1 MADERKKNN
10 FQRLME
16 EEYEPRFTLPQ
27 MMEIEN
33 RLKRQQNTIRTTS
46 DMVDLY
52 LPKVIKAFIH
62 LLGGTDSDDSRSS
75 PAPSDLPHMPKQGK
89 PKAPGER

>member
-1 MADERKKNN
+1 MADERKINS

-33 RLKRQQNTIRTTS
+33 RLKRQQHSIRTTG

-62 LLGGTDSDDSRSS
+62 LLGGSDSDDVRAI